1 MKIKIIV
8 FIVCVVFWVLLFV
21 LLFSGCS
28 FLQGNAQNAN
38 YKLLYVNS
46 QIQLANTQSL
56 LNKSA
61 AELKEMRESE
71 KILRNSLDSL
81 YKYTDEKTDSLYS
94 VIAIKDILIRS
105 NDANIDTMLWSIN
118 WGVINY
124 INKLRAKYDLDS
136 L

>member
-94 VIAIKDILIRS
+94 VIAIKIVFCTEFINIVYNSPINRPQHRINVCIIRS
-105 NDANIDTMLWSIN
+105 
-118 WGVINY
+118 Y
-124 INKLRAKYDLDS
+124 
-136 L
+136 